1 MRVQIKNFIPFFMIL
16 FFFGCKKSEIDNEI
30 ITENTTVEFRENN
43 SHYKGKLELIDK
55 TSNKFKLLRK
65 YFNNLKGFKKAEK
78 DINIYP
84 NYILINEKFK
94 ILITVNLIYIEY
106 YDSKNEIIKLY
117 KKISVEEYLSFRYLT
132 QDNKW
137 IYDFGNVY
145 GFGEFETGKYE
156 KGGLIQ
162 HVVEYD
168 YKVGKWKFWNLNRVL
183 IAEGEFVTDSSLVMS
198 QGDCDYY
205 KKTSKIRKENWKFYN
220 SKRQIIEPK
229 IEVLFNLENA
239 NK

>member
-1 MRVQIKNFIPFFMIL
+1 M
-16 FFFGCKKSEIDNEI
+16 E
-30 ITENTTVEFRENN
+30 
-43 SHYKGKLELIDK
+43 
-55 TSNKFKLLRK
+55 

-94 ILITVNLIYIEY
+94 ILITVNLVYIEY

-117 KKISVEEYLSFRYLT
+117 KKISVEEYFSFRYLT
-132 QDNKW
+132 QDNNW

-168 YKVGKWKFWNLNRVL
+168 YKVGKWKFWNLNRDL
-183 IAEGEFVTDSSLVMS
+183 IAEGEFVTDSSKVIGQS
-198 QGDCDYY
+198 DCDYY
-205 KKTSKIRKENWKFYN
+205 KKTSKIRKENWRFYN

-239 NK
+239 EK